1 MRRERRLPRSMFA
14 SLSKVGP
21 LTMDSLSRWA
31 AAPIQSEASAENKT
45 RSKETTSVDVAAAG
59 ASDGVGSSAAVVGDP
74 PTLPVPL

>member
-21 LTMDSLSRWA
+21 LTMDSLSRWLQLRFSQR
-31 AAPIQSEASAENKT
+31 PSAENKT

-59 ASDGVGSSAAVVGDP
+59 ASDGVRSSAAVVGDP